1 MDLEN
6 KLKKVFSETFNVPET
21 KIAPA
26 TQPANLEEWDSLGQL
41 RLLMNIESEF
51 QISFHIDEIKELNS
65 FEKLLKSIQ
74 EKNDDQ

>member
-1 MDLEN
+1 MELEN
-6 KLKKVFSETFNVPET
+6 KLKKVFSETFNVSET
-21 KIAPA
+21 KITSA

-65 FEKLLKSIQ
+65 FEKLLKCIQ
-74 EKNDDQ
+74 EKK